1 MLLLKKWKLDF
12 LCPVRSSVMADRK
25 TGGRDIE
32 LRANFGKQ
40 EMQLESINRF
50 WQQSVDATQTA
61 LTQAESY
68 TQAAIIVLIY
78 AFAFFV
84 AKSVRKYAPILDDDR
99 ITDASHPILRFVA
112 NCGNLIFPLT
122 AILLLR
128 VSAELSNTLLNHDW
142 LLRTAL
148 TIAMLLLLIT
158 AVNDFVG
165 SALVRRMFKLI
176 GIPLLLLHLF
186 GLLDDLIR
194 ILNSIS
200 AKVGNIEISAYGI
213 VRVAIFGS
221 LLFWLGRISN
231 RTGREI
237 LDRQTELHHSTR
249 EVASKL
255 LEVATFVVIV
265 LLLLNVMGINLTALA
280 VFGGALGVGLGFG
293 LQAIASNFISGLIIL
308 FDRSVTVGDFVEFDG
323 GRAGVVRELKLRS
336 TTLETFEGKDV
347 IVPNEKFIV
356 ETFINWTHKDKRQ
369 RYRVDFSV
377 AYSSDIDKLV
387 ALIKDVVASHP
398 KVLSD
403 EQLPTEYRP
412 DCEIASFGDSG
423 VNMFV
428 EFWMEGIDDGKNRV
442 GGDLLLMIFNA
453 LREHGFEIPFPQR
466 EVRVL
471 NPNFNVGPLQR
482 QDPERG

>member
-1 MLLLKKWKLDF
+1 
-12 LCPVRSSVMADRK
+12 
-25 TGGRDIE
+25 
-32 LRANFGKQ
+32 
-40 EMQLESINRF
+40 MQLETLNRV
-50 WQQSVDATQTA
+50 WQESVDATQTA
-61 LTQAESY
+61 LTQPETY

-78 AFAFFV
+78 AIAFFV
-84 AKSVRKYAPILDDDR
+84 AKRVRKHAPILDDER
-99 ITDASHPILRFVA
+99 ITDASHPILRFIA

-122 AILLLR
+122 AIVLLR
-128 VSAELSNTLLNHDW
+128 ISVELSNTLLNQAW
-142 LLRTAL
+142 LFRTAL
-148 TIAMLLLLIT
+148 TVAVLLLFIS
-158 AVNDFVG
+158 AVDDFIG
-165 SALVRRMFKLI
+165 NSLVRRLFKWI
-176 GIPLLLLHLF
+176 GIPLLLLHLL
-186 GLLDDLIR
+186 GLLDDLIKV
-194 ILNSIS
+194 LDSVSVN
-200 AKVGNIEISAYGI
+200 VGNIEISAYGI

-221 LLFWLGRISN
+221 LLFWFGRISN
-231 RTGREI
+231 RTGREM
-237 LDRQTELHHSTR
+237 LNRQTDLHESTR

-308 FDRSVTVGDFVEFDG
+308 FDRSVTVGDFVELDG
-323 GRAGVVRELKLRS
+323 GRAGTVRELTLRS

-377 AYSSDIDKLV
+377 SYSSDIDKLV
-387 ALIKDVVASHP
+387 ALIKRVVASHP
-398 KVLSD
+398 KVLSG
-403 EQLPTEYRP
+403 EELPIEYRP
-412 DCEIASFGDSG
+412 DCEIDSFGDSG

-471 NPNFNVGPLQR
+471 NPRFNVGPLQR
-482 QDPERG
+482 QDPEQG